1 MATDIRTT
9 NAVNA
14 YRDALR
20 VADKILES
28 TTLETPGAREASGP
42 SFRELVGG
50 ALESA
55 RDVNYKSEAVSTQA
69 LAGKADITDLVAAVA
84 NAETALSTVVAVRDR
99 VISAYQD
106 IIRMPI

>member
-1 MATDIRTT
+1 MADIRTT

-20 VADKILES
+20 VADKILEN
-28 TTLETPGAREASGP
+28 TTIPNAGAKEATGP

-50 ALESA
+50 ALDSA

-69 LAGKADITDLVAAVA
+69 LAGKADITDLVTAVA
-84 NAETALSTVVAVRDR
+84 NAEMALNTVVAVRDR
-99 VISAYQD
+99 VITAYQD

>member
-1 MATDIRTT
+1 MADIRTT

-20 VADKILES
+20 VADKILEN
-28 TTLETPGAREASGP
+28 TTIPSSGAKEATGP

-50 ALESA
+50 ALDSA

-69 LAGKADITDLVAAVA
+69 LAGKADITDLVTAVA
-84 NAETALSTVVAVRDR
+84 NAEMALNTVVAVRDR
-99 VISAYQD
+99 VITAYQD